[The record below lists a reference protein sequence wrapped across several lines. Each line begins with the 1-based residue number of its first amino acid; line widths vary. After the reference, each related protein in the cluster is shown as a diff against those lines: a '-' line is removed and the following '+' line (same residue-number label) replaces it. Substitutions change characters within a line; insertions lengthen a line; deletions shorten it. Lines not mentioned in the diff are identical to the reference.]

1 MRVTMGL
8 VKSPKRRWRR
18 RIGGGRL
25 YELVMAMADVIQWI
39 RPQNHGRFD
48 LCVRGETRDV
58 FVDGTDGP
66 PQKCRIGVA
75 QMHALVSPTEL
86 PIMIGTL
93 VTT

>member
-8 VKSPKRRWRR
+8 VRSPKRRLRR
-18 RIGGGRL
+18 RIGGERL
-25 YELVMAMADVIQWI
+25 DELVMAMADVIRQI

-48 LCVRGETRDV
+48 LCVRGETRHV

-66 PQKCRIGVA
+66 PPEGRIGVV
-75 QMHALVSPTEL
+75 QMHQLVNPTEL

-93 VTT
+93 MTT